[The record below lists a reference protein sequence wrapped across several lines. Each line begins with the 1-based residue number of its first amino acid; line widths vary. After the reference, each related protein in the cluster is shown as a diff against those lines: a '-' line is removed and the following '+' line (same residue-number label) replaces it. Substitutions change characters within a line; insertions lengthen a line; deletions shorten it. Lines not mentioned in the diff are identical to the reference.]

1 MFLARA
7 LTTLVGMPIVLA
19 LVWLGSWPFAFAA
32 AVVAALAAS
41 EASRAFGSTSE
52 PRRSTTWLMA
62 FCAVLL
68 TWLGFLGT
76 NALLAGIAV
85 LMLIWIGVALFSVLT
100 AAWATQFTALL
111 YVALP
116 LALLVVL
123 RTESAGNTGG
133 TVLGVQL
140 TGGTTWTLL
149 LLTSVWAVDVCA
161 YLVGRAIGRRQLWPR
176 ISPKKT
182 WEGTVAGVLGGSL
195 VWLAWAPLLG
205 LSPPVAGIAGLV
217 MSIAAVFGDLAESAI
232 KRAAGLKDASS
243 LLPGHGGLLD
253 RLDSLGFATVVV
265 FLCRMLL
272 GN

>member
-1 MFLARA
+1 VFLARL
-7 LTTLVGMPIVLA
+7 LTALVGVPIILL
-19 LVWLGSWPFAFAA
+19 LVWLGSWPFAIAA

-52 PRRSTTWLMA
+52 PHRLAT
-62 FCAVLL
+62 LL
-68 TWLGFLGT
+68 TVPGAFALTGLGFFGT
-76 NALLAGIAV
+76 NALHAGIA
-85 LMLIWIGVALFSVLT
+85 LLLLIWVGVALFSVPT
-100 AAWATQFTALL
+100 AAWASQFTALL

-116 LALLVVL
+116 MALLVVL
-123 RTESAGNTGG
+123 RTGTWSSNGG

-140 TGGTTWTLL
+140 AGGATWALL
-149 LLTSVWAVDVCA
+149 LLTSVWGVDVCA
-161 YLVGRAIGRRQLWPR
+161 YLVGRAIGRRKLWPR

-182 WEGTVAGVLGGSL
+182 WEGTVAGVLAGSL
-195 VWLAWAPLLG
+195 VWLAWAPLIG
-205 LSPPVAGIAGLV
+205 LSPAVAGIAGLV

-232 KRAAGLKDASS
+232 KRAAGLKDASA

-265 FLCRMLL
+265 FLCRMFL